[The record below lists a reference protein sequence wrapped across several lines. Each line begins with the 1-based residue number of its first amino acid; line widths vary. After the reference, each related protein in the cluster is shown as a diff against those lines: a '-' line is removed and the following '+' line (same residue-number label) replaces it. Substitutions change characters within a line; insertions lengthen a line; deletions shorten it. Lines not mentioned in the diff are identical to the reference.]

1 MAFSHNG
8 EGHFCVSVCTLSC
21 SHLRYN
27 TSRKLTEEIR
37 MDIGYA
43 LRLERDSK
51 TSAGL
56 YDWSQVQFSYNSN
69 HMEGSTITLG
79 QTEQIY
85 QDHAFIANKDQVIR
99 RDDQVETENHF
110 KLFDYML
117 DTIDE
122 PLTLDYIAK
131 LQGILKEGTSDEDN
145 PLKVVG
151 DFKKIDNII
160 GGTLFD
166 ETRTTKTQDVRET
179 MGSGSLLKRWE
190 SKSHSTMKDFAEF
203 HYEFEQVHP
212 FSDGNGRVGRIL
224 LFKER
229 CRNGLMPFIIRDENH
244 LFYIR
249 GLKQYR
255 NNPQYLL
262 DTLGQSLDEY
272 TSAVRQVYGEHF
284 ENLPQK

>member
-1 MAFSHNG
+1 
-8 EGHFCVSVCTLSC
+8 
-21 SHLRYN
+21 
-27 TSRKLTEEIR
+27 

-131 LQGILKEGTSDEDN
+131 LQGILKKGTSDEDN

-160 GGTLFD
+160 GGTLFG
-166 ETRTTKTQDVRET
+166 ETRTTKAQDVRET
-179 MGSGSLLKRWE
+179 MGSLLKRWE

-244 LFYIR
+244 LFYVR

-255 NNPQYLL
+255 NDPQYLL